1 MVNEPDIRRG
11 RHAVWD
17 CHAHL
22 VFVTKYRRGVFT
34 NQMLEACEVTM
45 HKVCE
50 DFGVALVEF
59 NGEDDHV
66 HLLIKFPA
74 TIQLS
79 KLVNSLKG
87 VSSRVLRRDYAEHV
101 SPFLWGGHLWSRSY
115 YCGTAGGA
123 PLSVIADY
131 IQKQRRPSST
141 LLTSTL
147 KGGARRS

>member
-1 MVNEPDIRRG
+1 MNSADSIRRG

-34 NQMLEACEVTM
+34 SPILTDCEQIM
-45 HKVCE
+45 RKVCT
-50 DFGVALVEF
+50 DFGCELREF

-66 HLLIKFPA
+66 HLLVGFPA
-74 TIQLS
+74 TVQLS

-87 VSSRVLRRDYAEHV
+87 VSSRHLRRDHAEHL
-101 SPFLWGGHLWSRSY
+101 SRYLWGGHLWSRSY

-123 PLSVIADY
+123 PLSAIAEY
-131 IQKQRRPSST
+131 VQSQRRP
-141 LLTSTL
+141 
-147 KGGARRS
+147 A